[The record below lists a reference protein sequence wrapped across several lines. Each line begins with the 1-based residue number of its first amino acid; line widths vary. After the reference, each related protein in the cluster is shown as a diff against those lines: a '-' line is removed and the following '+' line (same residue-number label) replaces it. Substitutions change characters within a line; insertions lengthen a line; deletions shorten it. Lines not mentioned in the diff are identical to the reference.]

1 MRARRPEM
9 CTPTILAAGHIK
21 CAQAAIFVRTTGH
34 FHARSR
40 PFSVRVCR
48 VLDSHGDS
56 EEETKHN
63 SGYASFDRVDSH
75 SHNLK
80 QLPGS
85 ENILFTSLPT
95 CDSPCYGT
103 L

>member
-40 PFSVRVCR
+40 PFSVRVCILTQSFYPR
-48 VLDSHGDS
+48 VTEKKTENRLSKRINSWQKANLDS
-56 EEETKHN
+56 
-63 SGYASFDRVDSH
+63 A
-75 SHNLK
+75 
-80 QLPGS
+80 
-85 ENILFTSLPT
+85 
-95 CDSPCYGT
+95 
-103 L
+103 